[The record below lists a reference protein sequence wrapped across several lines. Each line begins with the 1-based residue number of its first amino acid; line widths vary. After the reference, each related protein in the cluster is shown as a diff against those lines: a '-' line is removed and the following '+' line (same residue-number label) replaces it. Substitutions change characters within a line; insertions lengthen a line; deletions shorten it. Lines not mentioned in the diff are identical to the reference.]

1 MRLLIDFFG
10 VGRLSSPSLGCCGE
24 APESDEREVLLLRR
38 GEEADW
44 RKAKEDDGLRAEV
57 GVGGASEEVG
67 DGKAALLA
75 RRSCTVR
82 DMRFMVLLI

>member
-1 MRLLIDFFG
+1 LLK
-10 VGRLSSPSLGCCGE
+10 
-24 APESDEREVLLLRR
+24 R

-44 RKAKEDDGLRAEV
+44 RKANDDEGLRAEV
-57 GVGGASEEVG
+57 GVGGASEDVG

-75 RRSCTVR
+75 RRSCTVK

>member
-1 MRLLIDFFG
+1 MLIDFFG

-24 APESDEREVLLLRR
+24 APEREEREVLLLKR

-44 RKAKEDDGLRAEV
+44 RKANDDEGLRAEI
-57 GVGGASEEVG
+57 GVGGASEDVG

-75 RRSCTVR
+75 RRSCTVK

>member
-1 MRLLIDFFG
+1 M
-10 VGRLSSPSLGCCGE
+10 GRPSSASLGCCGE
-24 APESDEREVLLLRR
+24 APESEEREVLLLKR

-44 RKAKEDDGLRAEV
+44 RKANEDEGLRAEV
-57 GVGGASEEVG
+57 GVGGASGDVG
-67 DGKAALLA
+67 DGRAALLA